1 MASSKPQAPR
11 EFDESVA
18 ALDTTLFDLV
28 ETQSDAKDLRSWLAV
43 QRAVRQAKDS
53 FVYLEI
59 GSYLGGSLQ
68 YLQDPRCR
76 RIYSIDN
83 RTRDE
88 RHAENSEQA
97 MLDNLRRA
105 APGGTD
111 KLVCF
116 ASDARDVHPRAIDE
130 APDICF
136 IDGEHTDR
144 AVLSDFAFCLAVC
157 APDAAILFH
166 DAGSTRPGIKECLR
180 LLRRRAGLSRTS
192 SRATRSSSRCGQSGR
207 VRSPHRPHGRGG
219 ERRAMA
225 LDFGRGDEGTTP
237 RAVGAQARV
246 CGRPWSPV
254 VTVFPGRPP
263 RFHRPLRTAVS
274 CRDGPP
280 WEVGPSH
287 RAVALVLRAPFRC
300 RCRA

>member
-28 ETQSDAKDLRSWLAV
+28 ETQSNAKDRRSWLAV

-59 GSYLGGSLQ
+59 GSYLGGSLQQ

-180 LLRRRAGLSRTS
+180 LLRRSGRAYLAQQL
-192 SRATRSSSRCGQSGR
+192 RATRSLLRCGA
-207 VRSPHRPHGRGG
+207 VRSGFYPRIVRMAVAVSG
-219 ERRAMA
+219 ERWLWTSGVATRARRRVPSA
-225 LDFGRGDEGTTP
+225 LRPAF
-237 RAVGAQARV
+237 AAARS
-246 CGRPWSPV
+246 RLW
-254 VTVFPGRPP
+254 
-263 RFHRPLRTAVS
+263 
-274 CRDGPP
+274 
-280 WEVGPSH
+280 
-287 RAVALVLRAPFRC
+287 
-300 RCRA
+300 